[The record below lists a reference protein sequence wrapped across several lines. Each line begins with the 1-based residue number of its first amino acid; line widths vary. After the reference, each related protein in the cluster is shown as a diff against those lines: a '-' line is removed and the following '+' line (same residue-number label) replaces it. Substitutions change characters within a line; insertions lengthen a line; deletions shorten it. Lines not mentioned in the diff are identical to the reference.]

1 MNRVEDAEG
10 CAGTGQAFSGYGSP
24 AGPTARATSRRLY
37 SPPAPYPAVC
47 DSTWGVAKTTSHV
60 PPGAGATALDPA
72 PSQPTIAATAP
83 ARINAVPQRRREGD
97 AMFWNWLWCA
107 RNMVI
112 GNSKYVPSSGGF
124 SPSPRVQKLWAF
136 PAAGAE
142 TPQGHFLGPRTES
155 GRKKTALPD
164 GKAVESNDENQFSG
178 LGRPSQASRRRRD
191 APRTVTPSRPRAPG
205 VGTACTTNWLTICGC
220 RAVIRSGLASS
231 CASV

>member
-1 MNRVEDAEG
+1 MNRVDDAEG

-112 GNSKYVPSSGGF
+112 GHSKYVPASGGF
-124 SPSPRVQKLWAF
+124 SPSRRVWKLWVFA
-136 PAAGAE
+136 AAGAE
-142 TPQGHFLGPRTES
+142 TPQGVFLGHQTES
-155 GRKKTALPD
+155 GRKKTALP
-164 GKAVESNDENQFSG
+164 E
-178 LGRPSQASRRRRD
+178 GRPSNQTMKINSTDSGVHLRQAGDDATRRG
-191 APRTVTPSRPRAPG
+191 PSRPAGPERRG
-205 VGTACTTNWLTICGC
+205 
-220 RAVIRSGLASS
+220 SGRPARRTG
-231 CASV
+231 